1 MPTRRQ
7 TYRPFSFYRFSRNV
21 SQIFINAILLLIS
34 FIFLLPLIVVIS
46 ASLSDEQTLAKH
58 GYSLL
63 PQNFSLAAYEYLFLA
78 PDRLLRAY
86 SVTIFV
92 TVTGTLLGLL
102 VMSMLAYALSRPEFK
117 WRKPFS
123 FMLIFTMLFSGGLV
137 PTYLLITQVLQL
149 KDNILVLILPY
160 LVIPWFVFILRSFF
174 AGLPQELI
182 EVARVDGASEWRIF
196 FQIVLPLSTPALA
209 TVGLFMIL
217 IYWNDWWLS
226 LLYINNPNL
235 FPLQYLLFSI
245 MRNAEFLT
253 SNSNTGLLMGVEL
266 PTQTL
271 RMAMVVVAMGPIATA
286 FLALQKYFIR
296 GALIGSLKG

>member
-1 MPTRRQ
+1 MPARQPTR
-7 TYRPFSFYRFSRNV
+7 RPFSFYRFSRNV
-21 SQIFINAILLLIS
+21 SQFFVNAVLSLIS

-46 ASLSDEQTLAKH
+46 ASLSDEQTLAKQ

-63 PQNFSLAAYEYLFLA
+63 PQNFSLAAYEYLLLA

-174 AGLPQELI
+174 AGLPQEII

-271 RMAMVVVAMGPIATA
+271 RMAMVVVAMGPIAA
-286 FLALQKYFIR
+286 VFLALQKYFIR

>member
-1 MPTRRQ
+1 M
-7 TYRPFSFYRFSRNV
+7 YRFSKNL
-21 SQIFINAILLLIS
+21 SQWIVNITLMLVS

-46 ASLSDEQTLAKH
+46 ASLSDEKALTTQ

-63 PQNFSLAAYEYLFLA
+63 PQQFSLAAYEYIFMG
-78 PDRLLRAY
+78 PERLVRAY

-92 TVTGTLLGLL
+92 TITGTLLGLL
-102 VMSMLAYALSRPEFK
+102 IMSMLAYSLSRQEFK
-117 WRKPFS
+117 FRKPFS
-123 FMLIFTMLFSGGLV
+123 FILIFTMLFSGGLV
-137 PTYLLITQVLQL
+137 PTYLLITQVLHL

-196 FQIVLPLSTPALA
+196 FQLVLPLSTPALA
-209 TVGLFMIL
+209 TVGLFLIL
-217 IYWNDWWLS
+217 VYWNDWWLS
-226 LLYINNPNL
+226 LLYINDPNL
-235 FPLQYLLFSI
+235 FPLQYLLYSI

-253 SNSNTGLLMGVEL
+253 SNNSTSMLIGVEL

-271 RMAMVVVAMGPIATA
+271 RMAMVVIAMGPIAIA
-286 FLALQKYFIR
+286 FVALQKYFIR